1 MLRGLKSILFLSIS
15 MCYAVPCY
23 AQFID
28 DIPLFDDV
36 KETKKE
42 EKKAPPEKPVT
53 APKPEQTPAPSPNVE
68 APKPPEPNI
77 GRKAIPLDKLVL
89 TPAPLPEVSI
99 DLQDNVSS
107 EPLPNQPPPRVNT
120 RQESITIPPMD
131 NGETPQPSALVNV
144 HDVRQFDIEEF
155 SLGMLPKEVVRTAI
169 RKGYKLI
176 KAKKAIPLFQTTHYD
191 TLCRQSGVYVPDKL
205 RDCIRGYAQQ
215 NKQDYVEEIIL
226 EKKATRE
233 SFQFNF
239 TSPATGNELFR
250 IVYRTRGDNSLAFT
264 RPNVVKKLNRKE
276 AFFNAVFNMYG
287 YPDDNNKLVWGSPE
301 DAYMQVSMSGS
312 SYDGTIILN
321 DTKLSNEDY
330 FAASD
335 WKAETETPYHFGFD
349 E

>member
-15 MCYAVPCY
+15 MCYAIPCY

-28 DIPLFDDV
+28 DIPLFNDT

-42 EKKAPPEKPVT
+42 EKKAPPENKTPPKKVET
-53 APKPEQTPAPSPNVE
+53 APAPSPVPD
-68 APKPPEPNI
+68 APKTNEPNI

-99 DLQDNVSS
+99 DLQDKLPP
-107 EPLPNQPPPRVNT
+107 EPQPNQPPPLVNT
-120 RQESITIPPMD
+120 RQESIPIPPME
-131 NGETPQPSALVNV
+131 NGENYQPTQLANV

-155 SLGMLPKEVVRTAI
+155 SLGMLPKEVVRTAL
-169 RKGYKLI
+169 RKGYKI
-176 KAKKAIPLFQTTHYD
+176 VKAKKAIPLFQTTHYD

-205 RDCIRGYAQQ
+205 RDCIRAYAQQ
-215 NKQDYVEEIIL
+215 NKQDYIEQIIL

-233 SFQFNF
+233 SFQFSF

-250 IVYRTRGDNSLAFT
+250 IVYRTKGDNSLAFT

-287 YPDDNNKLVWGSPE
+287 YPDDNSKLIWGDPE
-301 DAYMQVSMSGS
+301 DAYMQVSMYGSG
-312 SYDGTIILN
+312 YDGTIIFN

-330 FAASD
+330 FAATD

>member
-1 MLRGLKSILFLSIS
+1 MLTKLKRILFLSIS
-15 MCYAVPCY
+15 ICYVIPCY

-36 KETKKE
+36 KETKRE
-42 EKKAPPEKPVT
+42 EKKAPPEKPAVT
-53 APKPEQTPAPSPNVE
+53 PKQEPAAAPVEETPNPTA
-68 APKPPEPNI
+68 PNI

-99 DLQDNVSS
+99 DLQDDMHP
-107 EPLPNQPPPRVNT
+107 EPLPNQSPPRVNT
-120 RQESITIPPMD
+120 RQESIPIPPMESGD
-131 NGETPQPSALVNV
+131 MSQPSQLVNV

-155 SLGMLPKEVVRTAI
+155 SLGMLPKEVIRTAL
-169 RKGYKLI
+169 RKGYKII

-205 RDCIRGYAQQ
+205 RDCIRGYAQE
-215 NKQDYVEEIIL
+215 NKQDYVEQIIL

-250 IVYRTRGDNSLAFT
+250 IIYRTRGDNSLAFT

-276 AFFNAVFNMYG
+276 AFFNAVFSMYG
-287 YPDDNNKLVWGSPE
+287 YPDDNAKLLWGNPE

-312 SYDGTIILN
+312 SYDGTIIFN

-335 WKAETETPYHFGFD
+335 WKAETETPYHFGFA